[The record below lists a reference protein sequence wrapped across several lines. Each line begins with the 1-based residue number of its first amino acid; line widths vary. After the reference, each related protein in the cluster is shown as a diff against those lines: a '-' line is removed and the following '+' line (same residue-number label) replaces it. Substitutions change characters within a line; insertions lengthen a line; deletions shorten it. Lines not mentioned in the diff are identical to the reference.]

1 MKKLIVTIIVL
12 TALTLS
18 LFAANYQKTYLMSDE
33 IWQKT
38 NRLCIMN
45 GSLGPAPVS
54 PTSGE
59 NILRALKRLNYNRLS
74 NKDKQIYNEI
84 IAELDNATNSAQFK
98 GSDYA
103 FRINV
108 DAALE
113 GYVFNHMKST
123 YLNEFFIPYQDRPSM
138 VGVEGEI
145 FVGNN
150 LYFDFKYDLRDNYA
164 GFVDDSGLR
173 TTDSGYFYNF
183 TNFSY
188 FLSPRYTGGWE
199 TVTSDE
205 HNMFNSTPLKAGAS
219 FGNHLYNF
227 FIGRNRQAFGN
238 GQTGNLVL
246 GDNLPYQE
254 FMKFEASTD
263 FITYELSLTHFDN
276 TQGDL
281 ANSYDYGTNDFTLN
295 GEHQNRTI
303 QRLDFN
309 FSNRLRLAMNIGAIY
324 NTDAPL
330 DWRLIMPMALV
341 HNWEN
346 LDEAIELEAGDEG
359 NNIMGFEVEYVL
371 KPGIILSGQIVIDQF
386 RIAVEKYSVVPD
398 AYGFIANIT
407 KLKDR
412 GNVTIQDQAEAVFT
426 SPYLYLNTKTK
437 DGKYHWGYDFIVGY
451 AYNGTES
458 LAYTGHPYGPGTIA
472 LNLRRTYIYETG
484 SQLAFNALVKL
495 HGNKGIEY
503 GYRNSNNQHNQGPD
517 NNTSTSAILPTGY
530 VETTLRFDI
539 AYSRPINEH
548 LSVRVQGAS
557 ISQWNYQNVKN
568 EFKQSFQGAFGF
580 RWVM

>member
-33 IWQKT
+33 VWQKT

-45 GSLGPAPVS
+45 GALGPAPVS
-54 PTSGE
+54 PTTGE
-59 NILRALKRLNYNRLS
+59 NILRALKRLNYNSLS
-74 NKDKQIYNEI
+74 GKDKKIYNEI
-84 IAELDNATNSAQFK
+84 IAELDSATNTAQFK
-98 GSDYA
+98 GNDYA
-103 FRINV
+103 FRMNV

-113 GYVFNHMKST
+113 GYIFNHTKST

-138 VGVEGEI
+138 LGVEGEV

-150 LYFDFKYDLRDNYA
+150 LYLDFKYDLRDNYA
-164 GFVDDSGLR
+164 GYVDDSGLR

-281 ANSYDYGTNDFTLN
+281 ASSYDYGTNDFTLN

-359 NNIMGFEVEYVL
+359 NNIMGFEIEYVL
-371 KPGIILSGQIVIDQF
+371 KPGIILSGQLVIDQF

-472 LNLRRTYIYETG
+472 LNLRRTYIYEKG

-503 GYRNSNNQHNQGPD
+503 GYRNSNNQHNQGAD

-548 LSVRVQGAS
+548 LSVRLQGAS
-557 ISQWNYQNVKN
+557 ISQWNYQNVKD